1 MWYLINDRVVKYHF
15 PASDNN
21 IQALSGFFHD
31 KIHSCYYKHVL
42 HTVWFYLFASAFFFY
57 QLFNLVLAFIYRG
70 ILLTHGTSFFT
81 AIIF

>member
-31 KIHSCYYKHVL
+31 KINSCYYKHVC
-42 HTVWFYLFASAFFFY
+42 Y
-57 QLFNLVLAFIYRG
+57 
-70 ILLTHGTSFFT
+70 ILCGFT
-81 AIIF
+81 PLPQCLLLPAI

>member
-31 KIHSCYYKHVL
+31 KIYSCYYKHVCYIL
-42 HTVWFYLFASAFFFY
+42 CGFTSLPQRFFF
-57 QLFNLVLAFIYRG
+57 
-70 ILLTHGTSFFT
+70 TSYLIWCWHSYT
-81 AIIF
+81 AGYY